1 MLFWRRRGDPPPA
14 TPCRVLLASTGAPFS
29 PGAIDRAADLAGD
42 RPVGVITIAR
52 MHGYSF
58 GLPNPGLLPT
68 KKERAAQLAIVRAA
82 IDRLA
87 ARGIEA
93 DGEVAITRAEAKT
106 IANTAKRRAV
116 EAVVMDA
123 IVTARWRRLIE
134 GDPVEGVARRLR
146 GSDAA
151 LVVVGEAR

>member
-1 MLFWRRRGDPPPA
+1 M
-14 TPCRVLLASTGAPFS
+14 LLASTGSPFS
-29 PGAIDRAADLAGD
+29 DEAIQRAADLAGD
-42 RPVGVITIAR
+42 GAVGVLTIAR
-52 MHGYSF
+52 MHGYAF

-68 KKERAAQLAIVRAA
+68 KKERAAQLAVVRAA

-123 IVTARWRRLIE
+123 IAVARWRLLLE
-134 GDPVEGVARRLR
+134 GDTRVSVARRLR
-146 GSDAA
+146 RSGAE
-151 LVVVGEAR
+151 LFVVHPGH

>member
-1 MLFWRRRGDPPPA
+1 M
-14 TPCRVLLASTGAPFS
+14 LLASTGGPFS
-29 PGAIDRAADLAGD
+29 DEAIQRAADLAGD
-42 RPVGVITIAR
+42 GAVGVLTIAR
-52 MHGYSF
+52 LHGYAF

-123 IVTARWRRLIE
+123 IPVARWRLLLE
-134 GDPVEGVARRLR
+134 GDTRVSVARRLR
-146 GSDAA
+146 RSGAE
-151 LVVVGEAR
+151 LFVVHPGH